1 MKIRTITTGVPL
13 GQSADLA
20 GLARYAEFNRVA
32 GKVFGDRGYEV
43 QTTRLAAPPWRVWL
57 DNLPAASI
65 LDRVR
70 AAEAVCEEHGISFFN
85 AGPAETDAHIGLI
98 PDLLAATTRV
108 SVSAAIADL
117 DAGLRRPAI
126 AATARAMRDVSL
138 ATPSGYGNFRFCAS
152 ACCPPGIPFFPA
164 GYHDPGLGHAS
175 FSIGLEAGDLCYQAF
190 SEATSLDDAERRLR
204 DLMTRAC
211 LDVQTLAELVSA
223 GESVPYAG
231 IDTSLAPSL
240 APEGSLALAF
250 ERLFANLGLGRFG
263 SHATLAVAAMV
274 TRVLK
279 SLPVT
284 SCGYRGLML
293 PVCEDVGLA
302 ARAGENA
309 YSLTSLLSYSSV
321 CGTGLDTVPVPGDTP
336 IPKIEALLLDVAAL
350 AVALKKPLSARLLL
364 APGLAPGDM
373 ARFDSPYLVDCPVMP
388 IV

>member
-13 GQSADLA
+13 AGNPAS
-20 GLARYAEFNRVA
+20 GLAALARAAEFNRVA
-32 GKVFGDRGYEV
+32 GKVFGDRGFEV
-43 QTTRLAAPPWRVWL
+43 QTTRLAAPPWSAWL
-57 DNLPAASI
+57 AGLPAAAL

-70 AAEAVCEEHGISFFN
+70 AAEAVAEEHGISFLN
-85 AGPAETDAHIGLI
+85 AGPAESEAHIGLV

-108 SVSAAIADL
+108 SVSATIADPET
-117 DAGLRRPAI
+117 GIRRPAI
-126 AATARAMRDVSL
+126 SSTARAMRAISET
-138 ATPSGYGNFRFCAS
+138 TPSGYGNFRFCAS

-164 GYHDPGLGHAS
+164 GFHDGGPAS
-175 FSIGLEAGDLCYQAF
+175 FSIGLEAGDLCCRAF
-190 SEATSLDDAERRLR
+190 AEASDLADAELRLR

-211 LDVQTLAELVSA
+211 RDVQGLAELVSA
-223 GESVPYAG
+223 GESVPFAG

-240 APEGSLALAF
+240 EPQGSLALAF
-250 ERLFANLGLGRFG
+250 EHLGLGRFG
-263 SHATLAVAAMV
+263 GHATLAVAAMV

-279 SLPVT
+279 SLPVR

-302 ARAGENA
+302 ARAGEQA
-309 YSLTSLLSYSSV
+309 FSLTSLLCYSSV

-336 IPKIEALLLDVAAL
+336 VERIEALLLDVAAL

-373 ARFDSPYLVDCPVMP
+373 ARFGSPYLVDCPIMP